1 MAGKPKH
8 PLAGRWRITEME
20 LWDANF
26 LDLVQPAFI
35 SFDGEGGGEFAFG
48 AVQAGLDCWYGGQSV
63 DFTWEGFDE
72 MDPVHGDGDAELEED
87 GTLTGEIRYHLGDES
102 TFKARRW

>member
-1 MAGKPKH
+1 MAGTSKH

-20 LWDANF
+20 LWEADF

-35 SFDGEGGGEFAFG
+35 SFDGEGSGEFAFG
-48 AVQAGLDCWYGGQSV
+48 AVRAGLDCWYGGQSV

-72 MDPVHGDGDAELEED
+72 LDPVRGYGDAELEED
-87 GTLTGEIRYHLGDES
+87 GSLTGEIRYHFGDES
-102 TFKARRW
+102 TFRARRW